1 MATKKKTAIAAKLN
15 NIIVGAGKKPV
26 TTHAKHGGCNHI
38 VVLPGYGK
46 QSFNFPEVETLVI
59 NSLTRLAANEA
70 ALPAGEA
77 TDDSAET
84 TTRREYGLPPIRVE
98 MSDAFPMLP
107 AGAGVPTALVP
118 QFPEE
123 LVAGKGLGPTLWV
136 AAEGVRQV
144 LHNGRFDAII
154 ADRFDPLA
162 GAVNWAGQNME
173 PKYRPAI
180 MSLGG
185 QLGQLR
191 ALYREALPRVL
202 SVLAG
207 QNPKAPAHQLLE
219 AAVGSLDEELAEILT
234 VLRIWTDA
242 FGQLRD
248 GMYKQLQAVTFVV
261 EQAFKLF
268 ETGALDDH
276 CADGKTGPCRAKL
289 ESNIFQVGSVF
300 VARFS
305 PQGPSTLPGSKGPI
319 KAHAI
324 EVPHDERDMI
334 SLMLVLYT
342 HEFRHDIFADINGL
356 ANELTQSVV
365 AEIVKVW
372 QEKGFNF
379 VTEKQKVGKFSYE
392 AIELIARL
400 FADTIGEVDA
410 DISGGVLSVGPAFLY
425 NMVMTFCAFNSQ
437 GRSIFS
443 AREND
448 QLLRSSSYYELGK
461 DGRHTFLPHP
471 PDYIRAYIVAA
482 ALDEIGFP
490 EEAEQCRAL
499 ADQAVGTLP
508 RFITWEDTEGKSK
521 SVIKIAMSDL
531 KQVAPVVARV
541 LIRKPL
547 EALGGAAMCDLVNW
561 NRARQAKVDA
571 LAQNLMAGSAAVP
584 EDMGGMYA
592 TYVAA
597 AATMAY
603 WGMAEGGRR
612 VAGSIALVERNALR
626 MLDTVR
632 ERLAASELVP
642 GASKAICGCGK
653 DHSNLVPELPAPGA
667 EIPKDP
673 CTTP

>member
-1 MATKKKTAIAAKLN
+1 MATKKQTTTLSRLN
-15 NIIVGAGKKPV
+15 NISVVAGKKAATP
-26 TTHAKHGGCNHI
+26 AGKHGAGCNHI
-38 VVLPGYGK
+38 VVLPGYGDSTFK
-46 QSFNFPEVETLVI
+46 FPEVETLVI
-59 NSLTRLAANEA
+59 NSLTRLSENMPDLDEA
-70 ALPAGEA
+70 DPAQHGKVATGGKHRHRTPVSQAVHAPFPVLNVTPVTLIPQLPIEKQ
-77 TDDSAET
+77 
-84 TTRREYGLPPIRVE
+84 P
-98 MSDAFPMLP
+98 
-107 AGAGVPTALVP
+107 
-118 QFPEE
+118 
-123 LVAGKGLGPTLWV
+123 GKGLGPTLW
-136 AAEGVRQV
+136 AASEGIRQV

-234 VLRIWTDA
+234 VLRVWTDA

-268 ETGALDDH
+268 ETGDLDDR
-276 CADGKTGPCRAKL
+276 CDDGTIGARRPKL

-305 PQGPSTLPGSKGPI
+305 PQGPATLPGSKGPI

-342 HEFRHDIFADINGL
+342 HEFRHDIFADIKGL
-356 ANELTQSVV
+356 AVELTQSVV
-365 AEIVKVW
+365 AEIVDVW
-372 QEKGFNF
+372 QKKGFKF
-379 VTEKQKVGKFSYE
+379 ITEKQKVGKVSYE
-392 AIELIARL
+392 PIELIAQM

-437 GRSIFS
+437 SRNVFAAKDGD
-443 AREND
+443 E
-448 QLLRSSSYYELGK
+448 LLRTSSYYELGK
-461 DGRHTFLPHP
+461 DGRLSFLPHP

-490 EEAEQCRAL
+490 EEAEQCRVL
-499 ADQAVGTLP
+499 ADQAVGVLP
-508 RFITWEDTEGKSK
+508 KYITWEDAEGKNK
-521 SVIKIAMSDL
+521 AVVKIAMADL
-531 KQVAPVVARV
+531 KQVAPIVAKI

-547 EALGGAAMCDLVNW
+547 EALGGVSTSDLVNW
-561 NRARQAKVDA
+561 NPSRQAKVDA
-571 LAQNLMAGSAAVP
+571 LAHNLMAGNSVVP
-584 EDMGGMYA
+584 DDMGDMYA
-592 TYVAA
+592 TYIAA

-603 WGMAEGGRR
+603 WGLTEGGRR
-612 VAGSIALVERNALR
+612 VSGSIAQVEKNALR

-653 DHSNLVPELPAPGA
+653 DHTNLVPELPSPADA
-667 EIPKDP
+667 ELPKEP
-673 CTTP
+673 CTHQ

>member
-1 MATKKKTAIAAKLN
+1 MATKKTTLSRLN
-15 NIIVGAGKKPV
+15 NISVVAGKKAATPSG
-26 TTHAKHGGCNHI
+26 KHGAGCNHI
-38 VVLPGYGK
+38 VVLPGYGDSTFK
-46 QSFNFPEVETLVI
+46 FPEVETLVI
-59 NSLTRLAANEA
+59 NSLTRLSENMPVLDE
-70 ALPAGEA
+70 
-77 TDDSAET
+77 TQSAPSAKVD
-84 TTRREYGLPPIRVE
+84 RGKRHRMAVHSPFGGLPPLNVTPVTLI
-98 MSDAFPMLP
+98 PQLP
-107 AGAGVPTALVP
+107 IEVQP
-118 QFPEE
+118 
-123 LVAGKGLGPTLWV
+123 GKGLGPTLW
-136 AAEGVRQV
+136 AASEGIRQV
-144 LHNGRFDAII
+144 LHTGRFDAII

-185 QLGQLR
+185 QLGKLR

-207 QNPKAPAHQLLE
+207 QNPKAPADQLLE

-234 VLRIWTDA
+234 VLRVWTDA

-248 GMYKQLQAVTFVV
+248 GLYKQLQAVTFVV

-268 ETGALDDH
+268 ETGDLDDK
-276 CADGKTGPCRAKL
+276 CEDGTTGACRPKL

-305 PQGPSTLPGSKGPI
+305 PQGPATLPGSKGPI

-342 HEFRHDIFADINGL
+342 HELRHDIFADIKGL
-356 ANELTQSVV
+356 ANELTQAVV
-365 AEIVKVW
+365 AEIVNVW
-372 QEKGFNF
+372 QQKGFKF
-379 VTEKQKVGKFSYE
+379 TTEKQKVGKFSYE
-392 AIELIARL
+392 PIELIAQL

-437 GRSIFS
+437 SRSVFA
-443 AREND
+443 ARD
-448 QLLRSSSYYELGK
+448 SDSLLRTSSYYEVGK

-499 ADQAVGTLP
+499 ADQAVGLLP
-508 RFITWEDTEGKSK
+508 KYITWEDADGKSK

-531 KQVAPVVARV
+531 KQVAPIVAKV

-547 EALGGAAMCDLVNW
+547 DSLGGVSTSDLVNW
-561 NRARQAKVDA
+561 NASRQAKVDV
-571 LAQNLMAGSAAVP
+571 LAQNLMAGNAVVP
-584 EDMGGMYA
+584 DDMGDFYA
-592 TYVAA
+592 TYIAA

-603 WGMAEGGRR
+603 WGLTEGGRR
-612 VAGSIALVERNALR
+612 VSGSIAQVEKNALR

-642 GASKAICGCGK
+642 GASKAICSCGK
-653 DHSNLVPELPAPGA
+653 DHTNLVPELPAPAGA
-667 EIPKDP
+667 DELPKEP
-673 CTTP
+673 CTHQ